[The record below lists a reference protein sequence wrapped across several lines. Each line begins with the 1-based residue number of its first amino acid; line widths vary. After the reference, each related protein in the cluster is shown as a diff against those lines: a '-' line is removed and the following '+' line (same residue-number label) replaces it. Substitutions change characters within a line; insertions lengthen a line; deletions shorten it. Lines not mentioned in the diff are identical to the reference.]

1 MSRNLPPILA
11 MGGAAAIVKAAQD
24 FCGAG
29 AVSKLEAGQMLADSV
44 DRGQVD
50 LDTIRKAV
58 NGSYTG
64 HHMPAPKPAPRQTP
78 PLTDSTAAAAAHK
91 AVTAVATRAE
101 DLAMQATQTL
111 SNIQQQLIAMQNSL
125 QQIDIDQT
133 RTRAYAETL
142 RRDTASTDA
151 ALALRVSQAET
162 KADECEA
169 AASHAAFEAE
179 QAIAAAR
186 NVRIDPAQV
195 AQAVTDAVAL
205 AFKPFYQAVTETSS
219 QTAVGALVRAQVVG
233 RFPCLQVFG
242 IDLKDRQGNPVL
254 VDVWDHPEAPP
265 VDQCFI
271 WSESILRHLILSQD
285 GAEPVWLGGPKGT
298 GKTQSAAQWAA
309 RTGRG
314 FTRINFS
321 KYSNPDDYLGA
332 TGLNNGQ
339 TQFEPQAFLQAYVCP
354 SSVILLDEL
363 TAADPGN
370 LAPLNGLLEPGAA
383 VTIGGS
389 VWRKAAGVMILAADN
404 TLTNGDESG
413 GRYAGTRAMNSALAD
428 RFARVVQFRYLDMEQ
443 EIDAVVNHTNCNPGL
458 ARHILKAITLC
469 RAGVDTGEIIDAPSI
484 RSVVAYIR
492 ALKLLDP
499 AEAWASTV
507 AARQPGEGQ
516 AALEAIRIAAIDEAL
531 ILKFI

>member
-1 MSRNLPPILA
+1 

-29 AVSKLEAGQMLADSV
+29 TVSKLEAGQMLADSV

-50 LDTIRKAV
+50 LDTIRRAV
-58 NGSYTG
+58 AGSYTG
-64 HHMPAPKPAPRQTP
+64 HHMPTPQPAPRQTP
-78 PLTDSTAAAAAHK
+78 PLTDAAAAAHK
-91 AVTAVATRAE
+91 AVTAVAARAE
-101 DLAMQATQTL
+101 DLALQATQALT
-111 SNIQQQLIAMQNSL
+111 NIQQQLIQMQNTM
-125 QQIDIDQT
+125 QQIDVDQT
-133 RTRAYAETL
+133 RNRAYAETL
-142 RRDTASTDA
+142 RRDTASADA

-162 KADECEA
+162 KAEESEA
-169 AASHAAFEAE
+169 AAGHAAFEEE
-179 QAIAAAR
+179 QAIAAAKQI
-186 NVRIDPAQV
+186 RIDPAQV
-195 AQAVTDAVAL
+195 SQAVTDAVAL

-219 QTAVGALVRAQVVG
+219 QTAVGALVKAQIVG
-233 RFPCLQVFG
+233 RFPCSQVFG
-242 IDLKDRQGNPVL
+242 VDLLDRQGKPVL

-265 VDQCFI
+265 VDPCFI
-271 WSESILRHLILSQD
+271 WSESILLHLILSQD
-285 GAEPVWLGGPKGT
+285 GNEPVWLGGPKGT

-389 VWRKAAGVMILAADN
+389 V
-404 TLTNGDESG
+404 
-413 GRYAGTRAMNSALAD
+413 
-428 RFARVVQFRYLDMEQ
+428 
-443 EIDAVVNHTNCNPGL
+443 
-458 ARHILKAITLC
+458 
-469 RAGVDTGEIIDAPSI
+469 
-484 RSVVAYIR
+484 
-492 ALKLLDP
+492 
-499 AEAWASTV
+499 
-507 AARQPGEGQ
+507 
-516 AALEAIRIAAIDEAL
+516 
-531 ILKFI
+531 

>member
-29 AVSKLEAGQMLADSV
+29 TVSKLEAGQMLADSV

-50 LDTIRKAV
+50 LDTIRRAV
-58 NGSYTG
+58 AGTG
-64 HHMPAPKPAPRQTP
+64 NPRPTPKTAPRQTP
-78 PLTDSTAAAAAHK
+78 PLIDTNAAAAAHK
-91 AVTAVATRAE
+91 AMTAVATRAE
-101 DLAMQATQTL
+101 DLALQATQALT
-111 SNIQQQLIAMQNSL
+111 NIQQQLIQMQNTM
-125 QQIDIDQT
+125 QQIDVDQT

-142 RRDTASTDA
+142 RLDTASADS
-151 ALALRVSQAET
+151 ALALRVNQAET
-162 KADECEA
+162 KAEA
-169 AASHAAFEAE
+169 AAAAAKFEAE
-179 QAIAAAR
+179 QAIAAAKQ
-186 NVRIDPAQV
+186 VHIDPAEV
-195 AQAVTDAVAL
+195 SRAVTDAVAL

-219 QTAVGALVRAQVVG
+219 QTSVGALVRAQVVG

-265 VDQCFI
+265 VDPCFI
-271 WSESILRHLILSQD
+271 WSEAILRHLILSQD
-285 GAEPVWLGGPKGT
+285 GNEPVWLGGPKGT

-332 TGLNNGQ
+332 TGLAAGQ

-370 LAPLNGLLEPGAA
+370 LAPLNGLLEPNAA
-383 VTIGGS
+383 VTIGGT
-389 VWRKAAGVMILAADN
+389 VWRKAPGVMVLAADN

-443 EIDAVVNHTNCNPGL
+443 EIDAVVNHTACNRKL
-458 ARHILKAITLC
+458 ARHILNAITLC

-484 RSVVAYIR
+484 RSVVAYVR

-516 AALEAIRIAAIDEAL
+516 AALEAIRIAAIDEAF
-531 ILKFI
+531 ILKLI

>member
-1 MSRNLPPILA
+1 

-29 AVSKLEAGQMLADSV
+29 TVSKLEAGKMLADSV
-44 DRGQVD
+44 DRGNVD
-50 LDTIRKAV
+50 LDTIRRAV
-58 NGSYTG
+58 TGSYTG
-64 HHMPAPKPAPRQTP
+64 HHMPAPKTAPRQTP
-78 PLTDSTAAAAAHK
+78 PLIDTNDAAAAHK

-101 DLAMQATQTL
+101 DLALQATQALT
-111 SNIQQQLIAMQNSL
+111 NIQQQLIQMQNTM
-125 QQIDIDQT
+125 QQIDVDQT

-142 RRDTASTDA
+142 RLDTASADS
-151 ALALRVSQAET
+151 ALALRVNQAET
-162 KADECEA
+162 KAEQSEA
-169 AASHAAFEAE
+169 AAAAAAFEAE
-179 QAIAAAR
+179 QAIAAAKQI
-186 NVRIDPAQV
+186 RIDPAEV
-195 AQAVTDAVAL
+195 SRAVTDAVAL

-219 QTAVGALVRAQVVG
+219 QSSVGNMVQARIVARS
-233 RFPCLQVFG
+233 PCLQVFG

-254 VDVWDHPEAPP
+254 VDIWDHPEAPP
-265 VDQCFI
+265 VDPCFI
-271 WSESILRHLILSQD
+271 WSETILRHLILSQD
-285 GAEPVWLGGPKGT
+285 GHEPVWLGGPKGT

-332 TGLNNGQ
+332 TGLTAGQ
-339 TQFEPQAFLQAYVCP
+339 TQFEPQAFLRAYVCP

-370 LAPLNGLLEPGAA
+370 LAPLNGLLEPNAA
-383 VTIGGS
+383 VTIGGT
-389 VWRKAAGVMILAADN
+389 VWRKAPGVMILAADN

-443 EIDAVVNHTNCNPGL
+443 EIDAVVNHTACNRKL
-458 ARHILKAITLC
+458 ARHVLNAITLC

-484 RSVVAYIR
+484 RSVVAYVR

-516 AALEAIRIAAIDEAL
+516 AALEAIRIAAIDESF
-531 ILKFI
+531 ILKLI